1 MIAVETCGK
10 GLRNWSKAAAVLE
23 TLTQQKLLFLLRVP
37 AGKRQNACYAGDV
50 GSVGSGLTAT
60 SAVAPH

>member
-1 MIAVETCGK
+1 MITVETCGK
-10 GLRNWSKAAAVLE
+10 GLRNWSKAVLE